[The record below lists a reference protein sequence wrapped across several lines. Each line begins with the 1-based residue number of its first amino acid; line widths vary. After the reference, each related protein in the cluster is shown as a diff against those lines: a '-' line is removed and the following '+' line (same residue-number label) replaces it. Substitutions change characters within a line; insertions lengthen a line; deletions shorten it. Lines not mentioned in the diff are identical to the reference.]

1 MSYISSMPILASSE
15 RPNRSCEMHLRT
27 DHTWAKCVLKRIGK
41 PQTRRHFR
49 HLADDKGN
57 HVETMWFTK
66 GGVLNVW
73 TQPRFDSTPAKK
85 KTRLALQP
93 HEMVQ
98 FVLLMR

>member
-57 HVETMWFTK
+57 HVVHER
-66 GGVLNVW
+66 GGSQCLDAP
-73 TQPRFDSTPAKK
+73 TF
-85 KTRLALQP
+85 
-93 HEMVQ
+93 
-98 FVLLMR
+98 